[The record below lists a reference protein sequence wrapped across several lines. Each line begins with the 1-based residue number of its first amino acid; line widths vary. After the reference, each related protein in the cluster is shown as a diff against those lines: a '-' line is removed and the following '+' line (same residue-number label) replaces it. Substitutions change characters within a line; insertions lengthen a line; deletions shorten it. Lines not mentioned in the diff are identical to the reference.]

1 MQSIALTR
9 TFFLLAA
16 KNARERNARRKR
28 KFFLL
33 FAALRGRRQVTA
45 AWFQIILFIVLM
57 ALVDAKQRF
66 IWASSGFPGNSH
78 DAIIF
83 QSTGLYAEI
92 EEGKIINQVAKVQD
106 GQNIYPMIIGD
117 SAFPFKTWLV
127 KPYTNAVLAE
137 KQ

>member
-1 MQSIALTR
+1 M
-9 TFFLLAA
+9 
-16 KNARERNARRKR
+16 
-28 KFFLL
+28 
-33 FAALRGRRQVTA
+33 
-45 AWFQIILFIVLM
+45 LM
-57 ALVDAKQRF
+57 ALVDAKRRF

-117 SAFPFKTWLV
+117 CFSFQDLV
-127 KPYTNAVLAE
+127 SEAIY
-137 KQ
+137 

>member
-1 MQSIALTR
+1 
-9 TFFLLAA
+9 
-16 KNARERNARRKR
+16 
-28 KFFLL
+28 
-33 FAALRGRRQVTA
+33 
-45 AWFQIILFIVLM
+45 M

-106 GQNIYPMIIGD
+106 GPNIYPMIIGD

-127 KPYTNAVLAE
+127 MPYTNAVLAE

>member
-1 MQSIALTR
+1 
-9 TFFLLAA
+9 
-16 KNARERNARRKR
+16 
-28 KFFLL
+28 
-33 FAALRGRRQVTA
+33 
-45 AWFQIILFIVLM
+45 M

-117 SAFPFKTWLV
+117 SACPFKTWLV

>member
-1 MQSIALTR
+1 
-9 TFFLLAA
+9 
-16 KNARERNARRKR
+16 
-28 KFFLL
+28 
-33 FAALRGRRQVTA
+33 
-45 AWFQIILFIVLM
+45 M

-78 DAIIF
+78 DAVLF

-92 EEGKIINQVAKVQD
+92 EEVKIINQVAKVQD

-127 KPYTNAVLAE
+127 KPYINAVLTE